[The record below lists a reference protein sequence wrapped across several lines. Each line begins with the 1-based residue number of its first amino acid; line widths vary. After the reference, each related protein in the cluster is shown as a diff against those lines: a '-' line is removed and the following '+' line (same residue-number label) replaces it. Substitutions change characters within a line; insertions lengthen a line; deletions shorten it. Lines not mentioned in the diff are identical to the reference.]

1 MEENSE
7 NAEISK
13 TPETPVQI
21 KQSPELTEME
31 ATEKNDINLF
41 FKKTL
46 RNTISAFLLSMISA
60 VINFFVNIP
69 LLRKV
74 SKESYGIVKVY
85 FELAFTLV
93 NFIPRESIRR
103 ASQKF
108 CPDHDPVK
116 EKRKFNTISQI
127 NYLFFFCSAIIS
139 VPVFFSFMLF
149 TDSQK
154 LHENYIQLLIY
165 ILCGLG
171 ELAIEPVI
179 MYMNLHMENKFLP
192 ITISSISRVVTN
204 SFFVSVFGMDLWG
217 FTLSRII
224 GTTVYFTYIFCLGA
238 FKYKLDFTKFI
249 PTNIGYL
256 ICGKE
261 IMNETNI
268 VYLREILYQFLK
280 LNLLNLILSRCQNV
294 VLSFVV
300 KSTDEEKSD
309 YSFISQN
316 YGLITRFLL
325 EPIIDAFYNLVN
337 KIKHIEPKKDQ
348 LLYEENDMNG
358 KISPEGS
365 MNLNVENNKIQI
377 EENETKTEKSDSD
390 KNLETIEKN
399 FDEKNKVKKEKEIN
413 YDLTIKLLQ
422 LFIKI
427 FSYVGVLMI
436 PYYLLIG
443 TEIMGVIYGKRWEN
457 NTIDKIGDCFS
468 YYVVVEA
475 VCNLIKNFGNA
486 TNDTHQMNLSYL
498 SLMVNAVLLYIL
510 MYLLSK
516 WDICGLIVS
525 NEFSSVFLINFNLY
539 IIFCGKVN
547 NLLINVVKKSTL
559 FSEID
564 HFIKKCF
571 ITKSSIV
578 ITVISLVAGHAAKK
592 VFLVEYPVSI
602 KILSVIVIGAINV
615 SLLYLFER
623 KSFVRDLNII
633 KSYQII

>member
-1 MEENSE
+1 
-7 NAEISK
+7 
-13 TPETPVQI
+13 
-21 KQSPELTEME
+21 
-31 ATEKNDINLF
+31 
-41 FKKTL
+41 
-46 RNTISAFLLSMISA
+46 
-60 VINFFVNIP
+60 
-69 LLRKV
+69 
-74 SKESYGIVKVY
+74 
-85 FELAFTLV
+85 
-93 NFIPRESIRR
+93 
-103 ASQKF
+103 
-108 CPDHDPVK
+108 
-116 EKRKFNTISQI
+116 
-127 NYLFFFCSAIIS
+127 
-139 VPVFFSFMLF
+139 MLF
-149 TDSQK
+149 TDSDR
-154 LHENYIQLLIY
+154 LHENYIQLLVY
-165 ILCGLG
+165 ILCGLL

-224 GTTVYFTYIFCLGA
+224 GSVVYFSYIFCLGA
-238 FKYKLDFTKFI
+238 FRYKLNFMDFF
-249 PTNIGYL
+249 PSNIRYL
-256 ICGKE
+256 VCGKE

-268 VYLREILYQFLK
+268 SYLREILAQFVK

-337 KIKHIEPKKDQ
+337 KIKHIEPRNDK
-348 LLYEENDMNG
+348 YGGENDMNG
-358 KISPEGS
+358 KESPETS

-377 EENETKTEKSDSD
+377 DDGENKSEKSDSD
-390 KNLETIEKN
+390 NNMISIENHLEKKDI
-399 FDEKNKVKKEKEIN
+399 KKEKEIN

-422 LFIKI
+422 LFLKI
-427 FSYVGVLMI
+427 FTYVGVLMI

-475 VCNLIKNFGNA
+475 VSNLIKNFGNA

-498 SLMVNAVLLYIL
+498 SLIINAVILYIL

-547 NLLINVVKKSTL
+547 NLIIDFVNKSTL
-559 FSEID
+559 LSEIN

-578 ITVISLVAGHAAKK
+578 ITTISLIAGHAAKK
-592 VFLVEYPVSI
+592 VFLVDYNIHI

-615 SLLYLFER
+615 TLLYLFER
-623 KSFVRDLNII
+623 KSFMRDVDII
-633 KSYQII
+633 RSYQM

>member
-1 MEENSE
+1 
-7 NAEISK
+7 
-13 TPETPVQI
+13 
-21 KQSPELTEME
+21 
-31 ATEKNDINLF
+31 
-41 FKKTL
+41 
-46 RNTISAFLLSMISA
+46 
-60 VINFFVNIP
+60 
-69 LLRKV
+69 
-74 SKESYGIVKVY
+74 
-85 FELAFTLV
+85 
-93 NFIPRESIRR
+93 
-103 ASQKF
+103 
-108 CPDHDPVK
+108 
-116 EKRKFNTISQI
+116 
-127 NYLFFFCSAIIS
+127 
-139 VPVFFSFMLF
+139 MLF
-149 TDSQK
+149 TDSER
-154 LHENYIQLLIY
+154 LHENYIQLIVY
-165 ILCGLG
+165 ILCGLL

-204 SFFVSVFGMDLWG
+204 SFFVSVFNMDLWG

-224 GTTVYFTYIFCLGA
+224 GSTVYFTYIFCLGA
-238 FKYKLDFTKFI
+238 FRYKLDFTQFV
-249 PTNIGYL
+249 PTNISYL
-256 ICGKE
+256 VCGKE

-268 VYLREILYQFLK
+268 LYLREILYQFLK

-337 KIKHIEPKKDQ
+337 KIKHIEPRENK
-348 LLYEENDMNG
+348 LLNEENDNNG

-365 MNLNVENNKIQI
+365 MNLNVENSKIQLEDTDI
-377 EENETKTEKSDSD
+377 KNEKGDSD
-390 KNLETIEKN
+390 KDIYAIEPDN
-399 FDEKNKVKKEKEIN
+399 QEKKEEKKKKEIN

-422 LFIKI
+422 LFLKI
-427 FSYVGVLMI
+427 FTYVGVLMI

-468 YYVVVEA
+468 YYVVVDA
-475 VCNLIKNFGNA
+475 VSNLIKNFGNA

-498 SLMVNAVLLYIL
+498 SLIINSVILYIL

-539 IIFCGKVN
+539 IIFCGKVD
-547 NLLINVVKKSTL
+547 NLLINIMQKSSI
-559 FSEID
+559 FSEIN
-564 HFIKKCF
+564 HFINKAF
-571 ITKSSIV
+571 ITKSSII
-578 ITVISLVAGHAAKK
+578 ITTLSLIAGHMAKK
-592 VFLVEYPVSI
+592 IFLVEYPVSI
-602 KILSVIVIGAINV
+602 KILAVIVIGLLNV

-623 KSFVRDLNII
+623 KSFMRDVNILR
-633 KSYQII
+633 SYQL

>member
-1 MEENSE
+1 
-7 NAEISK
+7 
-13 TPETPVQI
+13 
-21 KQSPELTEME
+21 
-31 ATEKNDINLF
+31 
-41 FKKTL
+41 
-46 RNTISAFLLSMISA
+46 
-60 VINFFVNIP
+60 
-69 LLRKV
+69 
-74 SKESYGIVKVY
+74 
-85 FELAFTLV
+85 
-93 NFIPRESIRR
+93 
-103 ASQKF
+103 
-108 CPDHDPVK
+108 
-116 EKRKFNTISQI
+116 
-127 NYLFFFCSAIIS
+127 
-139 VPVFFSFMLF
+139 MLF
-149 TDSQK
+149 TDSDR
-154 LHENYIQLLIY
+154 LHENYIQLLVY
-165 ILCGLG
+165 ILCGLL

-224 GTTVYFTYIFCLGA
+224 GSVVYFSYIFCLGA
-238 FKYKLDFTKFI
+238 FRYKLNFMDFF
-249 PTNIGYL
+249 PSNIRYL
-256 ICGKE
+256 VCGKE

-268 VYLREILYQFLK
+268 SYLREILAQFVK

-337 KIKHIEPKKDQ
+337 KIKHIEPRNDK
-348 LLYEENDMNG
+348 YGGENDMNG
-358 KISPEGS
+358 KESPETS

-377 EENETKTEKSDSD
+377 DDGENKSEKSDSD
-390 KNLETIEKN
+390 NNMISIENHLEKKDI
-399 FDEKNKVKKEKEIN
+399 KKEKEIN

-422 LFIKI
+422 LFLKI
-427 FSYVGVLMI
+427 FTYVGVLMI

-498 SLMVNAVLLYIL
+498 SLIVNAVILYLL

-539 IIFCGKVN
+539 IIFCGKVKN
-547 NLLINVVKKSTL
+547 IMVNIVPKSNI
-559 FSEID
+559 FSEIN

-578 ITVISLVAGHAAKK
+578 ITTLSLIAGHAAKK
-592 VFLVEYPVSI
+592 VFLVDYTVSI
-602 KILSVIVIGAINV
+602 KILSVIVIGAVNV
-615 SLLYLFER
+615 ILLYLFER
-623 KSFVRDLNII
+623 RSFVKDLNII
-633 KSYQII
+633 KSYQL

>member
-1 MEENSE
+1 
-7 NAEISK
+7 
-13 TPETPVQI
+13 
-21 KQSPELTEME
+21 
-31 ATEKNDINLF
+31 
-41 FKKTL
+41 
-46 RNTISAFLLSMISA
+46 
-60 VINFFVNIP
+60 
-69 LLRKV
+69 
-74 SKESYGIVKVY
+74 
-85 FELAFTLV
+85 
-93 NFIPRESIRR
+93 
-103 ASQKF
+103 
-108 CPDHDPVK
+108 
-116 EKRKFNTISQI
+116 
-127 NYLFFFCSAIIS
+127 
-139 VPVFFSFMLF
+139 MLF
-149 TDSQK
+149 TDSDR
-154 LHENYIQLLIY
+154 LHENYIQLLVY
-165 ILCGLG
+165 ILCGLL

-224 GTTVYFTYIFCLGA
+224 GSVVYFSYIFCLGA
-238 FKYKLDFTKFI
+238 FRYKLNFMDFF
-249 PTNIGYL
+249 PSNIRYL
-256 ICGKE
+256 VCGKE

-268 VYLREILYQFLK
+268 SYLREILAQFVK

-337 KIKHIEPKKDQ
+337 KIKHIEPRNDK
-348 LLYEENDMNG
+348 YGGENDMNG
-358 KISPEGS
+358 KESPETS

-377 EENETKTEKSDSD
+377 DDGENKSEKSDSD
-390 KNLETIEKN
+390 NNMISLENHLEKK
-399 FDEKNKVKKEKEIN
+399 DIKKEKEIN

-422 LFIKI
+422 LFLKI
-427 FSYVGVLMI
+427 FTYVGVLMI

-498 SLMVNAVLLYIL
+498 SLIVNAVILYLL

-539 IIFCGKVN
+539 IIFCGKVKN
-547 NLLINVVKKSTL
+547 IIVNIVPKSNI
-559 FSEID
+559 FSEIN

-578 ITVISLVAGHAAKK
+578 ITTLSLIAGHAAKK
-592 VFLVEYPVSI
+592 VFLVDYTVSI
-602 KILSVIVIGAINV
+602 KILSVIVIGAVNV
-615 SLLYLFER
+615 ILLYLFER
-623 KSFVRDLNII
+623 RSFAKDLNII
-633 KSYQII
+633 KSYQL

>member
-1 MEENSE
+1 
-7 NAEISK
+7 
-13 TPETPVQI
+13 
-21 KQSPELTEME
+21 
-31 ATEKNDINLF
+31 
-41 FKKTL
+41 
-46 RNTISAFLLSMISA
+46 
-60 VINFFVNIP
+60 
-69 LLRKV
+69 
-74 SKESYGIVKVY
+74 
-85 FELAFTLV
+85 
-93 NFIPRESIRR
+93 
-103 ASQKF
+103 
-108 CPDHDPVK
+108 
-116 EKRKFNTISQI
+116 
-127 NYLFFFCSAIIS
+127 
-139 VPVFFSFMLF
+139 MLF
-149 TDSQK
+149 TDSDR
-154 LHENYIQLLIY
+154 LHENYIQLLVY
-165 ILCGLG
+165 ILCGLL

-224 GTTVYFTYIFCLGA
+224 GSVVYFSYIFCLGA
-238 FKYKLDFTKFI
+238 FRYKLNFMDFF
-249 PTNIGYL
+249 PSNIRYL
-256 ICGKE
+256 VCGKE

-268 VYLREILYQFLK
+268 SYLREILAQFVK

-337 KIKHIEPKKDQ
+337 KIKHIEPRNDK
-348 LLYEENDMNG
+348 YGGENDMNG
-358 KISPEGS
+358 KESPETS

-377 EENETKTEKSDSD
+377 DDGENKSEKSDSD
-390 KNLETIEKN
+390 NNMISIENHLEKKDI
-399 FDEKNKVKKEKEIN
+399 KKEKEIN

-422 LFIKI
+422 LFLKI
-427 FSYVGVLMI
+427 FTYVGVLMI

-498 SLMVNAVLLYIL
+498 SLIVNAVILYLL

-539 IIFCGKVN
+539 IIFCGKVKN
-547 NLLINVVKKSTL
+547 IIVNIVPKSNI
-559 FSEID
+559 FSEIN

-578 ITVISLVAGHAAKK
+578 ITTLSLIAGHAAKK
-592 VFLVEYPVSI
+592 VFLVDYTVSI
-602 KILSVIVIGAINV
+602 KILSVIVIGAVNV
-615 SLLYLFER
+615 ILLYLFGR
-623 KSFVRDLNII
+623 RSFVKDLNII
-633 KSYQII
+633 KSYQL

>member
-1 MEENSE
+1 
-7 NAEISK
+7 
-13 TPETPVQI
+13 
-21 KQSPELTEME
+21 
-31 ATEKNDINLF
+31 
-41 FKKTL
+41 
-46 RNTISAFLLSMISA
+46 
-60 VINFFVNIP
+60 
-69 LLRKV
+69 
-74 SKESYGIVKVY
+74 
-85 FELAFTLV
+85 
-93 NFIPRESIRR
+93 
-103 ASQKF
+103 
-108 CPDHDPVK
+108 
-116 EKRKFNTISQI
+116 
-127 NYLFFFCSAIIS
+127 
-139 VPVFFSFMLF
+139 MLF
-149 TDSQK
+149 TDSDR
-154 LHENYIQLLIY
+154 LHENYIQLLVY
-165 ILCGLG
+165 ILCGLL

-224 GTTVYFTYIFCLGA
+224 GSVVYFSYIFCLGA
-238 FKYKLDFTKFI
+238 FRYKLNFMDFF
-249 PTNIGYL
+249 PSNIRYL
-256 ICGKE
+256 VCGKE

-268 VYLREILYQFLK
+268 SYLREILAQFVK

-337 KIKHIEPKKDQ
+337 KIKHIEPRNDK
-348 LLYEENDMNG
+348 YGGENDMNG
-358 KISPEGS
+358 KESPETS

-377 EENETKTEKSDSD
+377 DDGENKSEKSDSD
-390 KNLETIEKN
+390 NNMISVENHLEKKDI
-399 FDEKNKVKKEKEIN
+399 KKEKEIN

-422 LFIKI
+422 LFLKI
-427 FSYVGVLMI
+427 FTYVGVLMI

-498 SLMVNAVLLYIL
+498 SLIINAVILYLL

-539 IIFCGKVN
+539 IIFCGKVKN
-547 NLLINVVKKSTL
+547 IIVNIVPKSNI
-559 FSEID
+559 FSEIN

-578 ITVISLVAGHAAKK
+578 ITTLSLIAGHATKK
-592 VFLVEYPVSI
+592 VFLVDYTVSI
-602 KILSVIVIGAINV
+602 KILSVIVIGAVNV
-615 SLLYLFER
+615 ILLYLFER
-623 KSFVRDLNII
+623 RSFAKDLNII
-633 KSYQII
+633 KSYQL

>member
-1 MEENSE
+1 
-7 NAEISK
+7 
-13 TPETPVQI
+13 
-21 KQSPELTEME
+21 
-31 ATEKNDINLF
+31 
-41 FKKTL
+41 
-46 RNTISAFLLSMISA
+46 
-60 VINFFVNIP
+60 
-69 LLRKV
+69 
-74 SKESYGIVKVY
+74 
-85 FELAFTLV
+85 
-93 NFIPRESIRR
+93 
-103 ASQKF
+103 
-108 CPDHDPVK
+108 
-116 EKRKFNTISQI
+116 
-127 NYLFFFCSAIIS
+127 
-139 VPVFFSFMLF
+139 MLF
-149 TDSQK
+149 TDSQR
-154 LHENYIQLLIY
+154 LHENYIQLIIY

-204 SFFVSVFGMDLWG
+204 SFFVSVFNMDLWV
-217 FTLSRII
+217 FTLSRVI

-238 FKYKLDFTKFI
+238 FRYKLDFTKFV

-261 IMNETNI
+261 IRNETNI
-268 VYLREILYQFLK
+268 LYLREILYQFLK

-337 KIKHIEPKKDQ
+337 KIKHIEPRENK
-348 LLYEENDMNG
+348 LLNEENDNNG
-358 KISPEGS
+358 KISTEGS
-365 MNLNVENNKIQI
+365 MNLNVENSKIQL
-377 EENETKTEKSDSD
+377 EDTDTKNEKGDSD
-390 KNLETIEKN
+390 KDIYAIEPDN
-399 FDEKNKVKKEKEIN
+399 QEKKEEKKKKEIN

-422 LFIKI
+422 LFLKI
-427 FSYVGVLMI
+427 FTYVGVLMI

-468 YYVVVEA
+468 YYVVVDA
-475 VCNLIKNFGNA
+475 VSNLIKNFGNA

-498 SLMVNAVLLYIL
+498 SLIINSVILYIL

-539 IIFCGKVN
+539 IIFCGKVD
-547 NLLINVVKKSTL
+547 NLLINIMQKSSI
-559 FSEID
+559 FSEIN
-564 HFIKKCF
+564 HFINKAF
-571 ITKSSIV
+571 ITKSSII
-578 ITVISLVAGHAAKK
+578 ITTLSLIAGHMAKK
-592 VFLVEYPVSI
+592 IFLVEYPVSI
-602 KILSVIVIGAINV
+602 KILAVIVIGLINV

-623 KSFVRDLNII
+623 KSFMRDVNILR
-633 KSYQII
+633 SYQL

>member
-1 MEENSE
+1 
-7 NAEISK
+7 
-13 TPETPVQI
+13 
-21 KQSPELTEME
+21 
-31 ATEKNDINLF
+31 
-41 FKKTL
+41 
-46 RNTISAFLLSMISA
+46 
-60 VINFFVNIP
+60 
-69 LLRKV
+69 
-74 SKESYGIVKVY
+74 
-85 FELAFTLV
+85 
-93 NFIPRESIRR
+93 
-103 ASQKF
+103 
-108 CPDHDPVK
+108 
-116 EKRKFNTISQI
+116 
-127 NYLFFFCSAIIS
+127 
-139 VPVFFSFMLF
+139 MLF
-149 TDSQK
+149 TDSDK

-165 ILCGLG
+165 ILCGLL

-224 GTTVYFTYIFCLGA
+224 GSVVYFTYIFCLGA
-238 FKYKLDFTKFI
+238 FRYKLDFTQFI

-268 VYLREILYQFLK
+268 LYLREILSQFVK

-300 KSTDEEKSD
+300 KSTNEEKSD

-325 EPIIDAFYNLVN
+325 EPIIDAFYNMVN
-337 KIKHIEPKKDQ
+337 KIKYIEPKNNK
-348 LLYEENDMNG
+348 YMNEENDG

-365 MNLNVENNKIQI
+365 MNLNIETNKIQI
-377 EENETKTEKSDSD
+377 EEGETKEKADVDNNMISEE
-390 KNLETIEKN
+390 NMIE
-399 FDEKNKVKKEKEIN
+399 NKKEPKKEKEIN

-422 LFIKI
+422 LFLKI
-427 FSYVGVLMI
+427 FTYVGVLMI

-475 VCNLIKNFGNA
+475 VCNLIKNYGNA

-498 SLMVNAVLLYIL
+498 SLVVNAVILYIL

-539 IIFCGKVN
+539 IIFCGKVKN
-547 NLLINVVKKSTL
+547 ILINALPQSSL
-559 FSEID
+559 LSEVN

-578 ITVISLVAGHAAKK
+578 ITTLSLIAGHAAKK
-592 VFLVEYPVSI
+592 VFLVEYAVSV
-602 KILSVIVIGAINV
+602 KILAVIVIGALNV
-615 SLLYLFER
+615 ILLYLFER
-623 KSFVRDLNII
+623 GSFVRDLNII
-633 KSYQII
+633 RSYKL

>member
-1 MEENSE
+1 
-7 NAEISK
+7 
-13 TPETPVQI
+13 
-21 KQSPELTEME
+21 
-31 ATEKNDINLF
+31 
-41 FKKTL
+41 
-46 RNTISAFLLSMISA
+46 
-60 VINFFVNIP
+60 
-69 LLRKV
+69 
-74 SKESYGIVKVY
+74 
-85 FELAFTLV
+85 
-93 NFIPRESIRR
+93 
-103 ASQKF
+103 
-108 CPDHDPVK
+108 
-116 EKRKFNTISQI
+116 
-127 NYLFFFCSAIIS
+127 
-139 VPVFFSFMLF
+139 MLF
-149 TDSQK
+149 TDSDR
-154 LHENYIQLLIY
+154 LHENYIQLLVY
-165 ILCGLG
+165 ILCGLL

-224 GTTVYFTYIFCLGA
+224 GSVVYFSYIFCLGA
-238 FKYKLDFTKFI
+238 FRYKLNFMDFF
-249 PTNIGYL
+249 PSNIRYL
-256 ICGKE
+256 VCGKE

-268 VYLREILYQFLK
+268 SYLREILAQFVK

-337 KIKHIEPKKDQ
+337 KIKHIEPRNDK
-348 LLYEENDMNG
+348 YGGENDMNG
-358 KISPEGS
+358 KESPETS

-377 EENETKTEKSDSD
+377 DDGENKSEKSDSD
-390 KNLETIEKN
+390 NNMISIENHLEKKDI
-399 FDEKNKVKKEKEIN
+399 KKEKEIN

-422 LFIKI
+422 LFLKI
-427 FSYVGVLMI
+427 FTYVGVLMI

-475 VCNLIKNFGNA
+475 VCNLIKNYGNA

-498 SLMVNAVLLYIL
+498 SLIVNAVILYLL

-539 IIFCGKVN
+539 IIFCGKVKN
-547 NLLINVVKKSTL
+547 IIVNIVPKSNI
-559 FSEID
+559 FSEIN

-578 ITVISLVAGHAAKK
+578 ITTLSLIAGHAAKK
-592 VFLVEYPVSI
+592 VFLVDYTVSI
-602 KILSVIVIGAINV
+602 KILSVIVIGAVNV
-615 SLLYLFER
+615 ILLYLFER
-623 KSFVRDLNII
+623 RSFAKDLNII
-633 KSYQII
+633 KSYQL

>member
-1 MEENSE
+1 
-7 NAEISK
+7 
-13 TPETPVQI
+13 
-21 KQSPELTEME
+21 ME
-31 ATEKNDINLF
+31 ANEKEDINLF

-46 RNTISAFLLSMISA
+46 RNTLSAFFLSMISA

-93 NFIPRESIRR
+93 NFIPRETIRR

-108 CPDHDPVK
+108 CPDRDPVK
-116 EKRKFNTISQI
+116 EKKKFITVSQM
-127 NYLFFFCSAIIS
+127 NYLFFFCFAIIS
-139 VPVFFSFMLF
+139 VFVFFSFMLF
-149 TDSQK
+149 TDSDR
-154 LHENYIQLLIY
+154 LHENYIQLLVY
-165 ILCGLG
+165 ILCGLL

-224 GTTVYFTYIFCLGA
+224 GSVVYFSYIFCLGA
-238 FKYKLDFTKFI
+238 FRYKLNFMDFF
-249 PTNIGYL
+249 PSNIRYL
-256 ICGKE
+256 VCGKE

-268 VYLREILYQFLK
+268 SYLREILAQFVK

-337 KIKHIEPKKDQ
+337 KIKHIEPRNDI
-348 LLYEENDMNG
+348 YGGENDMNG
-358 KISPEGS
+358 KESPETS

-377 EENETKTEKSDSD
+377 DDGENKSEKSDSD
-390 KNLETIEKN
+390 NNMISLENHLEKK
-399 FDEKNKVKKEKEIN
+399 DIKKEKEIN

-422 LFIKI
+422 LFLKI
-427 FSYVGVLMI
+427 FTYVGVLMI

-498 SLMVNAVLLYIL
+498 SLIVNAVILYLL

-539 IIFCGKVN
+539 IIFCGKVKN
-547 NLLINVVKKSTL
+547 IIVNIVPKSNI
-559 FSEID
+559 FSEIN

-578 ITVISLVAGHAAKK
+578 ITTLSLIAGHAAKK
-592 VFLVEYPVSI
+592 VFLVDYTVSI
-602 KILSVIVIGAINV
+602 KILSVIFIGAVNV
-615 SLLYLFER
+615 ILLYLFER
-623 KSFVRDLNII
+623 RSFVKDLNII
-633 KSYQII
+633 KSYQL

>member
-1 MEENSE
+1 
-7 NAEISK
+7 
-13 TPETPVQI
+13 
-21 KQSPELTEME
+21 
-31 ATEKNDINLF
+31 
-41 FKKTL
+41 
-46 RNTISAFLLSMISA
+46 
-60 VINFFVNIP
+60 
-69 LLRKV
+69 
-74 SKESYGIVKVY
+74 
-85 FELAFTLV
+85 
-93 NFIPRESIRR
+93 
-103 ASQKF
+103 
-108 CPDHDPVK
+108 
-116 EKRKFNTISQI
+116 
-127 NYLFFFCSAIIS
+127 
-139 VPVFFSFMLF
+139 MLF
-149 TDSQK
+149 TDSDR
-154 LHENYIQLLIY
+154 LHENYIQLLVY
-165 ILCGLG
+165 ILCGLL

-224 GTTVYFTYIFCLGA
+224 GSVVYFSYIFCLGA
-238 FKYKLDFTKFI
+238 FRYKLNFMDFF
-249 PTNIGYL
+249 PSNIRYL
-256 ICGKE
+256 VCGKE

-268 VYLREILYQFLK
+268 SYLREILAQFVK

-337 KIKHIEPKKDQ
+337 KIKHIEPRNDK
-348 LLYEENDMNG
+348 YGGENDMNG
-358 KISPEGS
+358 KESPETS
-365 MNLNVENNKIQI
+365 MNLNIENNKIQI
-377 EENETKTEKSDSD
+377 DDGENKSEKSDSD
-390 KNLETIEKN
+390 NNMISVENHLEKKDI
-399 FDEKNKVKKEKEIN
+399 KKEKEIN

-422 LFIKI
+422 LFLKI
-427 FSYVGVLMI
+427 FTYVGVLMI

-498 SLMVNAVLLYIL
+498 SLIVNAVILYLL

-525 NEFSSVFLINFNLY
+525 NEFSSVFFIYFNLY
-539 IIFCGKVN
+539 IIFCGKVKN
-547 NLLINVVKKSTL
+547 IIVNIVPKSNI
-559 FSEID
+559 FSEIN

-578 ITVISLVAGHAAKK
+578 ITTLSLIAGHAAKK
-592 VFLVEYPVSI
+592 VFLVDYTVSI
-602 KILSVIVIGAINV
+602 KILSVIVIGAVNV
-615 SLLYLFER
+615 ILLYLFER
-623 KSFVRDLNII
+623 RSFAKDLNII
-633 KSYQII
+633 KSYQL

>member
-1 MEENSE
+1 
-7 NAEISK
+7 
-13 TPETPVQI
+13 
-21 KQSPELTEME
+21 
-31 ATEKNDINLF
+31 
-41 FKKTL
+41 
-46 RNTISAFLLSMISA
+46 
-60 VINFFVNIP
+60 
-69 LLRKV
+69 
-74 SKESYGIVKVY
+74 
-85 FELAFTLV
+85 
-93 NFIPRESIRR
+93 
-103 ASQKF
+103 
-108 CPDHDPVK
+108 
-116 EKRKFNTISQI
+116 
-127 NYLFFFCSAIIS
+127 
-139 VPVFFSFMLF
+139 MLF
-149 TDSQK
+149 TDSDR
-154 LHENYIQLLIY
+154 LHENYIQLLVY
-165 ILCGLG
+165 ILCGLL

-224 GTTVYFTYIFCLGA
+224 GSVVYFSYIFCLGA
-238 FKYKLDFTKFI
+238 FRYKLNFMDFF
-249 PTNIGYL
+249 PSNIRYL
-256 ICGKE
+256 VCGKE

-268 VYLREILYQFLK
+268 LYLREILAQFVK

-337 KIKHIEPKKDQ
+337 KIKHIEPRNDI
-348 LLYEENDMNG
+348 YGGENDMNG
-358 KISPEGS
+358 KESPETS

-377 EENETKTEKSDSD
+377 DDGENKSEKSDSD
-390 KNLETIEKN
+390 NNMISVENHLEKKDI
-399 FDEKNKVKKEKEIN
+399 KKEKEIN

-422 LFIKI
+422 LFLKI
-427 FSYVGVLMI
+427 FTYVGVLMI

-498 SLMVNAVLLYIL
+498 SLIVNAVILYLL

-539 IIFCGKVN
+539 IIFCGKVKN
-547 NLLINVVKKSTL
+547 IIVNIVPKSNI
-559 FSEID
+559 FSEIN

-578 ITVISLVAGHAAKK
+578 ITTLSLIAGHAAKK
-592 VFLVEYPVSI
+592 VFLVDYTVSI
-602 KILSVIVIGAINV
+602 KILSVIVIGAVNV
-615 SLLYLFER
+615 ILLYLFER
-623 KSFVRDLNII
+623 RSFAKDLNII
-633 KSYQII
+633 KSYQL

>member
-1 MEENSE
+1 
-7 NAEISK
+7 
-13 TPETPVQI
+13 
-21 KQSPELTEME
+21 
-31 ATEKNDINLF
+31 
-41 FKKTL
+41 
-46 RNTISAFLLSMISA
+46 
-60 VINFFVNIP
+60 
-69 LLRKV
+69 
-74 SKESYGIVKVY
+74 
-85 FELAFTLV
+85 
-93 NFIPRESIRR
+93 
-103 ASQKF
+103 
-108 CPDHDPVK
+108 
-116 EKRKFNTISQI
+116 
-127 NYLFFFCSAIIS
+127 
-139 VPVFFSFMLF
+139 MLF
-149 TDSQK
+149 TDSDK
-154 LHENYIQLLIY
+154 LHENYIQLIVY
-165 ILCGLG
+165 ILCGLL

-192 ITISSISRVVTN
+192 ITISSITRVVTN

-224 GTTVYFTYIFCLGA
+224 GSIVYFSYIFCLGA
-238 FKYKLDFTKFI
+238 FRYKLDFTKFV
-249 PTNIGYL
+249 PTNIRYL

-268 VYLREILYQFLK
+268 LYLREILYQFLK

-300 KSTDEEKSD
+300 KSTAEEKSD

-325 EPIIDAFYNLVN
+325 EPIIDAFYNMVN
-337 KIKHIEPKKDQ
+337 KIKYIEPRTDK
-348 LLYEENDMNG
+348 LLNEENDMNG

-365 MNLNVENNKIQI
+365 MNLNIENNKIQY
-377 EENETKTEKSDSD
+377 EEGEIKGEKTDSD
-390 KNLETIEKN
+390 KNIITVEQNTEEKK
-399 FDEKNKVKKEKEIN
+399 EIKKEKEIN

-422 LFIKI
+422 LFLKI
-427 FSYVGVLMI
+427 FTYVGVLMI

-486 TNDTHQMNLSYL
+486 TNDTHQMNLSYV
-498 SLMVNAVLLYIL
+498 SLIVNAVILYIL

-547 NLLINVVKKSTL
+547 NLLINVMNKSSL
-559 FSEID
+559 LSEVN

-571 ITKSSIV
+571 ITKSSII
-578 ITVISLVAGHAAKK
+578 ITTLSLIAGHSAKK
-592 VFLVEYPVSI
+592 VFLVDYPVSL
-602 KILSVIVIGAINV
+602 KIWSVIGIGAINV
-615 SLLYLFER
+615 ILLYLFER

-633 KSYQII
+633 RSYQL

>member
-1 MEENSE
+1 MEENSK
-7 NAEISK
+7 ISK
-13 TPETPVQI
+13 SPGTPVEI
-21 KQSPELTEME
+21 TQSNPELNEME
-31 ATEKNDINLF
+31 ANEKEDINLF

-46 RNTISAFLLSMISA
+46 RNTLSAFFLSMISA

-93 NFIPRESIRR
+93 NFIPRETIRR
-103 ASQKF
+103 ACQKF
-108 CPDHDPVK
+108 CPDRDPVK
-116 EKRKFNTISQI
+116 EKKKFNTVSQM
-127 NYLFFFCSAIIS
+127 NYLFFFCFAIIS
-139 VPVFFSFMLF
+139 VFVFFSFMLF
-149 TDSQK
+149 TDSDR

-165 ILCGLG
+165 ILCGLL

-217 FTLSRII
+217 FTLSRVI
-224 GTTVYFTYIFCLGA
+224 GSVVYFTYIFCLGA
-238 FKYKLDFTKFI
+238 FRYKLDFTKFF
-249 PTNIGYL
+249 PTNIRYL
-256 ICGKE
+256 VCGRE

-268 VYLREILYQFLK
+268 LYLREILLQFVK

-337 KIKHIEPKKDQ
+337 KIKHIEPKNNK
-348 LLYEENDMNG
+348 YMNEESDG

-365 MNLNVENNKIQI
+365 MNLNIENNKIQMEEGETKDKSESDNNMI
-377 EENETKTEKSDSD
+377 PEENSQENKKEKETK
-390 KNLETIEKN
+390 
-399 FDEKNKVKKEKEIN
+399 KEIN

-427 FSYVGVLMI
+427 FTYVGVLMI

-475 VCNLIKNFGNA
+475 VCNLIKNYGNA

-498 SLMVNAVLLYIL
+498 SLIVNAVILYLL

-539 IIFCGKVN
+539 IIFCGKAKNVLVN
-547 NLLINVVKKSTL
+547 VLEKSSL
-559 FSEID
+559 FSEVN

-571 ITKSSIV
+571 ITKKSIV
-578 ITVISLVAGHAAKK
+578 ITTLSLVAGHAAKK

-602 KILSVIVIGAINV
+602 KILSVIVIGAVNV
-615 SLLYLFER
+615 ILLYLFER
-623 KSFVRDLNII
+623 RRFTEDLNII
-633 KSYQII
+633 KSYKL

>member
-1 MEENSE
+1 
-7 NAEISK
+7 
-13 TPETPVQI
+13 
-21 KQSPELTEME
+21 
-31 ATEKNDINLF
+31 
-41 FKKTL
+41 
-46 RNTISAFLLSMISA
+46 
-60 VINFFVNIP
+60 
-69 LLRKV
+69 
-74 SKESYGIVKVY
+74 
-85 FELAFTLV
+85 
-93 NFIPRESIRR
+93 
-103 ASQKF
+103 
-108 CPDHDPVK
+108 
-116 EKRKFNTISQI
+116 
-127 NYLFFFCSAIIS
+127 
-139 VPVFFSFMLF
+139 MLF
-149 TDSQK
+149 TDSDR
-154 LHENYIQLLIY
+154 LHENYIQLIVY
-165 ILCGLG
+165 ILCGLL

-204 SFFVSVFGMDLWG
+204 SFFVSVFNMDLWG

-238 FKYKLDFTKFI
+238 FKYKLEFTKWV
-249 PTNIGYL
+249 PTNIRYL

-268 VYLREILYQFLK
+268 LYLREILYQFLK

-337 KIKHIEPKKDQ
+337 KIKHIEPRNEK
-348 LLYEENDMNG
+348 LLNEENDSNG

-365 MNLNVENNKIQI
+365 MNLNIENNKIQL
-377 EENETKTEKSDSD
+377 EDNDNKNEKGDSD
-390 KNLETIEKN
+390 KNIYAIEPN
-399 FDEKNKVKKEKEIN
+399 TEEKKEKMKKKEIN

-422 LFIKI
+422 LFLKI
-427 FSYVGVLMI
+427 FTYVGVLMI

-475 VCNLIKNFGNA
+475 VSNLIKNFGNA

-498 SLMVNAVLLYIL
+498 SLIVNAVILYIL

-547 NLLINVVKKSTL
+547 NLLINIMQKSTI
-559 FSEID
+559 FSEIN

-578 ITVISLVAGHAAKK
+578 ITVISLIAGHAAKK
-592 VFLVEYPVSI
+592 VFLVEYTVSI
-602 KILSVIVIGAINV
+602 KILAVIVIGAINV
-615 SLLYLFER
+615 TLLYLFER
-623 KSFVRDLNII
+623 KCFMRDVNII
-633 KSYQII
+633 RSYQL

>member
-1 MEENSE
+1 
-7 NAEISK
+7 
-13 TPETPVQI
+13 
-21 KQSPELTEME
+21 
-31 ATEKNDINLF
+31 
-41 FKKTL
+41 
-46 RNTISAFLLSMISA
+46 
-60 VINFFVNIP
+60 
-69 LLRKV
+69 
-74 SKESYGIVKVY
+74 
-85 FELAFTLV
+85 
-93 NFIPRESIRR
+93 
-103 ASQKF
+103 
-108 CPDHDPVK
+108 
-116 EKRKFNTISQI
+116 
-127 NYLFFFCSAIIS
+127 
-139 VPVFFSFMLF
+139 MLF
-149 TDSQK
+149 TDSDR
-154 LHENYIQLLIY
+154 LHENYIQLLVY
-165 ILCGLG
+165 ILCGLL

-224 GTTVYFTYIFCLGA
+224 GSVVYFSYIFCLGA
-238 FKYKLDFTKFI
+238 FRYKLNFMDFF
-249 PTNIGYL
+249 PSNIRYL
-256 ICGKE
+256 VCGKE

-268 VYLREILYQFLK
+268 SYLREILAQFVK

-337 KIKHIEPKKDQ
+337 KIKHIEPRNDK
-348 LLYEENDMNG
+348 YGGENDMNG
-358 KISPEGS
+358 KESPETS

-377 EENETKTEKSDSD
+377 DDGENKSEKSDSD
-390 KNLETIEKN
+390 NNMISIENHLEKKDI
-399 FDEKNKVKKEKEIN
+399 KKEKEIN

-422 LFIKI
+422 LFLKI
-427 FSYVGVLMI
+427 FTYVGVLMI

-498 SLMVNAVLLYIL
+498 SLIVNAVILYLL

-539 IIFCGKVN
+539 LIFCGKVKN
-547 NLLINVVKKSTL
+547 IIVNIVPKSNI
-559 FSEID
+559 FSEIN

-578 ITVISLVAGHAAKK
+578 ITTLSLIAGHAAKK
-592 VFLVEYPVSI
+592 VFLVDYTVSI
-602 KILSVIVIGAINV
+602 KILSVIVIGAVNV
-615 SLLYLFER
+615 ILLYLFER
-623 KSFVRDLNII
+623 RSFAKDLNII
-633 KSYQII
+633 KSYQL

>member
-1 MEENSE
+1 
-7 NAEISK
+7 
-13 TPETPVQI
+13 
-21 KQSPELTEME
+21 
-31 ATEKNDINLF
+31 
-41 FKKTL
+41 
-46 RNTISAFLLSMISA
+46 
-60 VINFFVNIP
+60 
-69 LLRKV
+69 
-74 SKESYGIVKVY
+74 
-85 FELAFTLV
+85 
-93 NFIPRESIRR
+93 
-103 ASQKF
+103 
-108 CPDHDPVK
+108 
-116 EKRKFNTISQI
+116 
-127 NYLFFFCSAIIS
+127 
-139 VPVFFSFMLF
+139 MLF
-149 TDSQK
+149 TDSDR
-154 LHENYIQLLIY
+154 LHENYIQLLVY
-165 ILCGLG
+165 ILCGLL

-224 GTTVYFTYIFCLGA
+224 GSVVYFSYIFCLGA
-238 FKYKLDFTKFI
+238 FRYKLNFMDFF
-249 PTNIGYL
+249 PSNIRYL
-256 ICGKE
+256 VCGKE

-268 VYLREILYQFLK
+268 SYLREILAQFVK

-337 KIKHIEPKKDQ
+337 KIKHIEPRNDK
-348 LLYEENDMNG
+348 YGGENDMNG
-358 KISPEGS
+358 KESPETS
-365 MNLNVENNKIQI
+365 MNLNIENNKIQI
-377 EENETKTEKSDSD
+377 DDGENKSEKSDSD
-390 KNLETIEKN
+390 NNMISLENHLEKK
-399 FDEKNKVKKEKEIN
+399 DIKKEKEIN

-422 LFIKI
+422 LFLKI
-427 FSYVGVLMI
+427 FTYVGVLMI

-498 SLMVNAVLLYIL
+498 SLIVNAVILYLL

-539 IIFCGKVN
+539 IIFCGKVKN
-547 NLLINVVKKSTL
+547 IIVNIVPKSNI
-559 FSEID
+559 FSEIN

-578 ITVISLVAGHAAKK
+578 ITTLSLIAGHAAKK
-592 VFLVEYPVSI
+592 VFLVDYTVSI
-602 KILSVIVIGAINV
+602 KILSVIVIGAVNV
-615 SLLYLFER
+615 ILLYLFER
-623 KSFVRDLNII
+623 RSFAKDLNII
-633 KSYQII
+633 KSYQL

>member
-1 MEENSE
+1 
-7 NAEISK
+7 
-13 TPETPVQI
+13 
-21 KQSPELTEME
+21 
-31 ATEKNDINLF
+31 
-41 FKKTL
+41 
-46 RNTISAFLLSMISA
+46 
-60 VINFFVNIP
+60 
-69 LLRKV
+69 
-74 SKESYGIVKVY
+74 
-85 FELAFTLV
+85 
-93 NFIPRESIRR
+93 
-103 ASQKF
+103 
-108 CPDHDPVK
+108 
-116 EKRKFNTISQI
+116 
-127 NYLFFFCSAIIS
+127 
-139 VPVFFSFMLF
+139 MLF
-149 TDSQK
+149 TDSDR
-154 LHENYIQLLIY
+154 LHENYIQLIVY
-165 ILCGLG
+165 ILCGLL

-204 SFFVSVFGMDLWG
+204 SFFVSVFNMDLWG

-238 FKYKLDFTKFI
+238 FRYKLDFTKFV
-249 PTNIGYL
+249 PTNIRYL
-256 ICGKE
+256 VCGKE

-268 VYLREILYQFLK
+268 LYLREILYQFLK

-337 KIKHIEPKKDQ
+337 KIKHIEPRNEK
-348 LLYEENDMNG
+348 LLNEENDSNG

-365 MNLNVENNKIQI
+365 MNLNIENNKIQL
-377 EENETKTEKSDSD
+377 EDNDNKNEKGDSD
-390 KNLETIEKN
+390 KNIYAIEPN
-399 FDEKNKVKKEKEIN
+399 TEEKKEKMKKKEIN

-422 LFIKI
+422 LFLKI
-427 FSYVGVLMI
+427 FTYVGVLMI

-475 VCNLIKNFGNA
+475 VSNLIKNFGNA

-498 SLMVNAVLLYIL
+498 SLIVNAVILYIL

-547 NLLINVVKKSTL
+547 NLLINIMQKSTI
-559 FSEID
+559 FSEIN

-578 ITVISLVAGHAAKK
+578 ITVISLIAGHAAKK
-592 VFLVEYPVSI
+592 VFLVEYTVSI
-602 KILSVIVIGAINV
+602 KILAVIVIGAINV
-615 SLLYLFER
+615 TLLYLFER
-623 KSFVRDLNII
+623 KCFMRDVNII
-633 KSYQII
+633 RSYQL

>member
-1 MEENSE
+1 
-7 NAEISK
+7 
-13 TPETPVQI
+13 
-21 KQSPELTEME
+21 
-31 ATEKNDINLF
+31 
-41 FKKTL
+41 
-46 RNTISAFLLSMISA
+46 
-60 VINFFVNIP
+60 
-69 LLRKV
+69 
-74 SKESYGIVKVY
+74 
-85 FELAFTLV
+85 
-93 NFIPRESIRR
+93 
-103 ASQKF
+103 
-108 CPDHDPVK
+108 
-116 EKRKFNTISQI
+116 
-127 NYLFFFCSAIIS
+127 
-139 VPVFFSFMLF
+139 MLF
-149 TDSQK
+149 TDSDR
-154 LHENYIQLLIY
+154 LHENYIQLLVY
-165 ILCGLG
+165 ILCGLL

-224 GTTVYFTYIFCLGA
+224 GSVVYFSYIFCLGA
-238 FKYKLDFTKFI
+238 FRYKLNFMDFF
-249 PTNIGYL
+249 PSNIRYL
-256 ICGKE
+256 VCGKE

-268 VYLREILYQFLK
+268 SYLREILAQFVK

-337 KIKHIEPKKDQ
+337 KIKHIEPRNDK
-348 LLYEENDMNG
+348 YGGENDMNG
-358 KISPEGS
+358 KESPETS

-377 EENETKTEKSDSD
+377 DDGENKSEKSDSD
-390 KNLETIEKN
+390 NNMISVENHLEKKEI
-399 FDEKNKVKKEKEIN
+399 KKEKEIN

-422 LFIKI
+422 LFLKI
-427 FSYVGVLMI
+427 FTYVGVLMI

-498 SLMVNAVLLYIL
+498 SLIVNAVILYLL

-539 IIFCGKVN
+539 IIFCGKVKN
-547 NLLINVVKKSTL
+547 IIVNIVPKSNI
-559 FSEID
+559 FSEIN

-578 ITVISLVAGHAAKK
+578 ITTLSLIAGHAAKK
-592 VFLVEYPVSI
+592 VFLVDYTVSI
-602 KILSVIVIGAINV
+602 KILSVIVIGAVNV
-615 SLLYLFER
+615 ILLYLFER
-623 KSFVRDLNII
+623 RSFVKDLNII
-633 KSYQII
+633 KSYQL

>member
-1 MEENSE
+1 
-7 NAEISK
+7 
-13 TPETPVQI
+13 
-21 KQSPELTEME
+21 
-31 ATEKNDINLF
+31 
-41 FKKTL
+41 
-46 RNTISAFLLSMISA
+46 
-60 VINFFVNIP
+60 
-69 LLRKV
+69 
-74 SKESYGIVKVY
+74 
-85 FELAFTLV
+85 
-93 NFIPRESIRR
+93 
-103 ASQKF
+103 
-108 CPDHDPVK
+108 
-116 EKRKFNTISQI
+116 
-127 NYLFFFCSAIIS
+127 
-139 VPVFFSFMLF
+139 MLF
-149 TDSQK
+149 TDSDR
-154 LHENYIQLLIY
+154 LHENYIQLLVY
-165 ILCGLG
+165 ILCGLL

-224 GTTVYFTYIFCLGA
+224 GSVVYFSYIFCLGA
-238 FKYKLDFTKFI
+238 FRYKLNFMDFF
-249 PTNIGYL
+249 PSNIRYL
-256 ICGKE
+256 VCGKE

-268 VYLREILYQFLK
+268 SYLREILAQFVK

-337 KIKHIEPKKDQ
+337 KIKHIEPRNDK
-348 LLYEENDMNG
+348 YGGENDMNG
-358 KISPEGS
+358 KESPETS

-377 EENETKTEKSDSD
+377 DDGENKSEKSDSD
-390 KNLETIEKN
+390 NNMISVENHLEKKDI
-399 FDEKNKVKKEKEIN
+399 KKEKEIN

-422 LFIKI
+422 LFLKI
-427 FSYVGVLMI
+427 FTYVGVLMI

-498 SLMVNAVLLYIL
+498 SLIVNAVILYLL

-539 IIFCGKVN
+539 IIFCGKVKN
-547 NLLINVVKKSTL
+547 IIVNIVPKSNL
-559 FSEID
+559 FSEIN

-578 ITVISLVAGHAAKK
+578 ITTLSLIAGHAAKK
-592 VFLVEYPVSI
+592 VFLVDYTVSI
-602 KILSVIVIGAINV
+602 KILSVIVIGAVNV
-615 SLLYLFER
+615 ILLYLFER
-623 KSFVRDLNII
+623 RSFVKDLNII
-633 KSYQII
+633 KSYQL

>member
-1 MEENSE
+1 
-7 NAEISK
+7 
-13 TPETPVQI
+13 
-21 KQSPELTEME
+21 
-31 ATEKNDINLF
+31 
-41 FKKTL
+41 
-46 RNTISAFLLSMISA
+46 
-60 VINFFVNIP
+60 
-69 LLRKV
+69 
-74 SKESYGIVKVY
+74 
-85 FELAFTLV
+85 
-93 NFIPRESIRR
+93 
-103 ASQKF
+103 
-108 CPDHDPVK
+108 
-116 EKRKFNTISQI
+116 
-127 NYLFFFCSAIIS
+127 
-139 VPVFFSFMLF
+139 MLF
-149 TDSQK
+149 TDSDR
-154 LHENYIQLLIY
+154 LHENYIQLLVY
-165 ILCGLG
+165 ILCGLL

-224 GTTVYFTYIFCLGA
+224 GSVVYFSYIFCLGA
-238 FKYKLDFTKFI
+238 FRYKLNFMDFF
-249 PTNIGYL
+249 PSNIRYL
-256 ICGKE
+256 VCGKE

-268 VYLREILYQFLK
+268 SYLREILAQFVK

-337 KIKHIEPKKDQ
+337 KIKHIEPRNDK
-348 LLYEENDMNG
+348 YGGENDMNG
-358 KISPEGS
+358 KESPETS

-377 EENETKTEKSDSD
+377 DDGENKSEKSDSD
-390 KNLETIEKN
+390 NNMISLENHLEKK
-399 FDEKNKVKKEKEIN
+399 DIKKEKEIN

-422 LFIKI
+422 LFLKI
-427 FSYVGVLMI
+427 FTYVGVLMI

-498 SLMVNAVLLYIL
+498 SLIVNAVILYLL

-539 IIFCGKVN
+539 IIFCGKVKN
-547 NLLINVVKKSTL
+547 IIVNIVPKSNI
-559 FSEID
+559 FSEIN

-578 ITVISLVAGHAAKK
+578 ITTLSLIAGHAAKK
-592 VFLVEYPVSI
+592 VFLVDYTVSI
-602 KILSVIVIGAINV
+602 KILSVIVIGAVNV
-615 SLLYLFER
+615 ILLYLFER
-623 KSFVRDLNII
+623 RSFVKDLNII
-633 KSYQII
+633 KSYQL